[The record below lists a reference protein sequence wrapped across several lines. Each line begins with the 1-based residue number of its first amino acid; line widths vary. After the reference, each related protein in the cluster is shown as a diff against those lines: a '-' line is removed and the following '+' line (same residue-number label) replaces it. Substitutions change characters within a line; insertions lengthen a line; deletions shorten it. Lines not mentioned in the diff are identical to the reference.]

1 MNVAVRSPTHEAA
14 RNMERP
20 FIYIA
25 GLRRSG
31 STVLSEALTALPY
44 SFIFREP
51 RVAENR
57 FSVHASDAELFA
69 EYGVDLPDFERRW
82 WSKRKL
88 IPEAFKNE
96 LLPRL
101 LSLVGQIGVKEIR
114 HDRWRRLFR
123 LFPDMKILLT
133 ARDPRDIY
141 LSLHYKVKNDNVK
154 WSGIF
159 SPTGEFCPEAVA
171 EGLNDEFREQLA
183 MFETAACLKVKYED
197 FCTQPVLFEQVKV
210 FVGSAIG
217 RVGEVGAFNS
227 ANPMRLNEYAL
238 HGNAITEQRIN
249 RWKTE
254 TDEKL
259 LAEAQRTFDLMPD
272 YCRFWEYAA

>member
-1 MNVAVRSPTHEAA
+1 
-14 RNMERP
+14 MERP

-57 FSVHASDAELFA
+57 FSVHDSDAELFA
-69 EYGVDLPDFERRW
+69 QYGIDLLDFERRW

-96 LLPRL
+96 LLPQL
-101 LSLVGQIGVKEIR
+101 LTLIGQIGVKEIR

-123 LFPDMKILLT
+123 LFPEMKILLT

-141 LSLHYKVKNDNVK
+141 LSLYYKVKNDNVT
-154 WSGIF
+154 WSGIC
-159 SPTGEFCPEAVA
+159 SPAGDFCAEAVA
-171 EGLNDEFREQLA
+171 EGLNREFREQLA
-183 MFETAACLKVKYED
+183 MFETTACLKVKYED
-197 FCTQPVLFEQVKV
+197 FCTQPALFEQVKA

-217 RVGEVGAFNS
+217 RVGEVGTFNS
-227 ANPMRLNEYAL
+227 ANPMRLNEYEL
-238 HGNAITEQRIN
+238 HGNAITGQRLQ
-249 RWKTE
+249 RWKNE
-254 TDEKL
+254 PDEAL
-259 LAEAQRTFDLMPD
+259 RTQAQRTFDLMPE
-272 YCRFWEYAA
+272 YCRFWNYENEGSSIKKLSHI

>member
-1 MNVAVRSPTHEAA
+1 MQ
-14 RNMERP
+14 RP

-57 FSVHASDAELFA
+57 FSVHDSDAELFLK
-69 EYGVDLPDFERRW
+69 YGIDLLDFERRW

-96 LLPRL
+96 LLPQL
-101 LSLVGQIGVKEIR
+101 FPLIGQIGIKEIR
-114 HDRWRRLFR
+114 HDRWRRLQR
-123 LFPDMKILLT
+123 LFPEMKILLT

-141 LSLHYKVKNDNVK
+141 LSLHDKVKNDRVT

-159 SPTGEFCPEAVA
+159 SPEGVFCAEAVA
-171 EGLNDEFREQLA
+171 EGLNAEFREQLA
-183 MFETAACLKVKYED
+183 MFETGDCLKVKYED
-197 FCTQPVLFEQVKV
+197 FCAQPEIFEQVKA

-217 RVGEVGAFNS
+217 RVGEVGAFNA
-227 ANPMRLNEYAL
+227 ANPMRVGEYEL
-238 HGNAITEQRIN
+238 HGNNITPRRIN
-249 RWKTE
+249 RWK
-254 TDEKL
+254 DEADKQL
-259 LAEAQRTFDLMPD
+259 LAEAQRAFDLMPD
-272 YCRFWEYAA
+272 YCRFWEYER

>member
-1 MNVAVRSPTHEAA
+1 MQ
-14 RNMERP
+14 RP

-31 STVLSEALTALPY
+31 STVLSEALTLLPH

-57 FSVHASDAELFA
+57 FSVHASDVELFLHH
-69 EYGVDLPDFERRW
+69 GIDLVDFERRW

-88 IPEAFKNE
+88 IPEAFKSE
-96 LLPRL
+96 LIPQLLP
-101 LSLVGQIGVKEIR
+101 LVGQIGVKEIR
-114 HDRWRRLFR
+114 HDRWRRLLR

-141 LSLHYKVKNDNVK
+141 LSLYDKVKHGNVT

-159 SPTGEFCPEAVA
+159 SAEGVFCPEAVA
-171 EGLNDEFREQLA
+171 DGLNDEFRQQLA
-183 MFETAACLKVKYED
+183 MYESADCLKVRYED
-197 FCTQPVLFEQVKV
+197 FCAQPAVFERVKA

-217 RVGEVGAFNS
+217 SVGEIGAFNAANPLRVGEY
-227 ANPMRLNEYAL
+227 EL
-238 HGNAITEQRIN
+238 HGNNITQRRIR
-249 RWKTE
+249 RWKDE
-254 TDEKL
+254 IDEKL
-259 LAEAQRTFDLMPD
+259 LAEAQRAFDLMPE
-272 YCRFWEYAA
+272 YCEFWQYEK